1 MPEDLKRTLKGKT
14 RFPPHPD
21 PICPTCEPDASR
33 YDIQVPL
40 HCKND
45 KFRNGGF
52 ARQKTMAKSD
62 QGVWITVSLPALAD
76 VADRLLRM
84 RRVRLWLASGLSNV
98 T

>member
-1 MPEDLKRTLKGKT
+1 
-14 RFPPHPD
+14 
-21 PICPTCEPDASR
+21 
-33 YDIQVPL
+33 
-40 HCKND
+40 
-45 KFRNGGF
+45 
-52 ARQKTMAKSD
+52 MAKSD